1 MSSLDSMNSNDKTV
15 VVGMSGGVDSSVAAL
30 LLREQGYRVIGM
42 FMKNWEEKD
51 ESGVCTSAEDYRD
64 VERVCDKI
72 GIPYYSVE
80 FVKEYWD
87 NVFTDFLKAYEAG
100 LTPNPDIL
108 CNREIKFNLFM
119 KKAMELG
126 ADYLA
131 TGHYAQ
137 IGQPEYP
144 GGAPQLLKGKDPG
157 KDQSYFIYT
166 LKSEILSKVLFPIG
180 HIHKSEV
187 REIARKAGLPTA
199 EKKDSTGICFIGERN
214 FTKFLGQYI
223 QAKPGPIQ
231 TLDGIEVG
239 RHRGSA
245 FYTLGQRKG
254 LGLGGEGE
262 PWFVVAKDSRRN
274 IVYVARGERHTALYC
289 DELFAEEISWVAGS
303 APEELLRGEKLK
315 CRAKARYR
323 QSDQA
328 CTISLAGARLR
339 VEFDEPQRAVTPGQA
354 VVLYQG
360 EICLG
365 GATIQECGP
374 SYYEQ
379 AKELPE
385 EFVMRGLR
393 TQSILVASE
402 VDLAL

>member
-1 MSSLDSMNSNDKTV
+1 
-15 VVGMSGGVDSSVAAL
+15 
-30 LLREQGYRVIGM
+30 M

-51 ESGVCTSAEDYRD
+51 ENGVCTSAQDYRD
-64 VERVCDKI
+64 VERVCEKI
-72 GIPYYSVE
+72 GIPYYSVV
-80 FVKEYWD
+80 FVKEYWE

-108 CNREIKFNLFM
+108 CNREIKFNLFL

-137 IGQPEYP
+137 IGSAGE
-144 GGAPQLLKGKDPG
+144 GAFQLLKGVDPG

-166 LKSEILSKVLFPIG
+166 LKSEVLSKVLFPIG
-180 HIHKSEV
+180 HLHKTEV
-187 REIARKAGLPTA
+187 REIARKHGLPTA

-214 FTKFLGQYI
+214 FTRFLSQYI

-231 TLDGIEVG
+231 TLDGTEVG
-239 RHRGSA
+239 KHRGSS

-262 PWFVVAKDSRRN
+262 PWFVVAKDARRN
-274 IVYVARGERHTALYC
+274 IVYVARGERHPALYC
-289 DELFAEEISWVAGS
+289 DELFAEEISWVAGAEPDS
-303 APEELLRGEKLK
+303 LQKGEKIP
-315 CRAKARYR
+315 CRAKVRYR
-323 QSDQA
+323 QQDQA
-328 CTISLAGARLR
+328 CWISRAGSRLK
-339 VEFDEPQRAVTPGQA
+339 VEFELPQRAVTPGQA

-374 SYYEQ
+374 SYYEK

-385 EFVMRGLR
+385 VLQIKGLK
-393 TQSILVASE
+393 TQ
-402 VDLAL
+402 LADSDSPNIANALPALAETLIPIS

>member
-1 MSSLDSMNSNDKTV
+1 MDSQSKTV

-42 FMKNWEEKD
+42 FMKNWDEKD
-51 ESGVCTSAEDYRD
+51 ENGVCTSAEDYRD
-64 VERVCDKI
+64 VERVCEKI

-87 NVFTDFLKAYEAG
+87 HVFTDFLKAYEAG

-108 CNREIKFNLFM
+108 CNREIKFNLFL

-137 IGQPEYP
+137 IGSAD
-144 GGAPQLLKGKDPG
+144 GAPQLLKGTDPG

-166 LKSEILSKVLFPIG
+166 LKRDVLSKVLFPIG
-180 HIHKSEV
+180 HLPKSEV
-187 REIARKAGLPTA
+187 REIARKHGLSTA

-223 QAKPGPIQ
+223 QAKAGPIQ

-239 RHRGSA
+239 KHRGSA

-254 LGLGGEGE
+254 LGLGGEGD
-262 PWFVVAKDSRRN
+262 PWFVVAKDARRN

-289 DELFAEEISWVAGS
+289 DELFAEEISWVAGD
-303 APEELLRGEKLK
+303 APAELLRGEKLK

-323 QSDQA
+323 QQDQA
-328 CTISLAGARLR
+328 CTISLLGSKLR

-365 GATIQECGP
+365 GATILECGP

-379 AKELPE
+379 ARELPPDFQE
-385 EFVMRGLR
+385 SQKQMTPGLR
-393 TQSILVASE
+393 IESVPSEESVA
-402 VDLAL
+402 L

>member
-1 MSSLDSMNSNDKTV
+1 MNSTLNSQNKTV

-51 ESGVCTSAEDYRD
+51 ENGVCTTAEDYRD
-64 VERVCDKI
+64 VERVCEKI

-80 FVKEYWD
+80 FVQEYWD
-87 NVFTDFLKAYEAG
+87 NVFTDFLKAYEIG

-108 CNREIKFNLFM
+108 CNREIKFNLFL

-137 IGQPEYP
+137 IGTL
-144 GGAPQLLKGKDPG
+144 GGSPQLLKGKDPG

-166 LKSEILSKVLFPIG
+166 LKNDVLAKVLFPIG
-180 HIHKSEV
+180 HLHKSEV
-187 REIARKAGLPTA
+187 REIARRHGLSTA

-214 FTKFLGQYI
+214 FTRFLSQYI
-223 QAKPGPIQ
+223 QAKSGPIQ
-231 TLDGIEVG
+231 TLDGLEVG
-239 RHRGSA
+239 KHRGSA

-254 LGLGGEGE
+254 LGLGGEGD
-262 PWFVVAKDSRRN
+262 PWFVVAKDARRN

-289 DELFAEEISWVAGS
+289 DELFAEEISWVAGH
-303 APEELLRGEKLK
+303 APEELLCGERLK

-323 QSDQA
+323 QQDQA
-328 CTISLAGARLR
+328 CSISLVGSRLR

-365 GATIQECGP
+365 GATIRECGP

-385 EFVMRGLR
+385 DFLVRGLK
-393 TQSILVASE
+393 TSAPAAVQE
-402 VDLAL
+402 VLAAQC

>member
-1 MSSLDSMNSNDKTV
+1 
-15 VVGMSGGVDSSVAAL
+15 
-30 LLREQGYRVIGM
+30 M

-51 ESGVCTSAEDYRD
+51 DQGVCTAAEDYRD
-64 VERVCDKI
+64 VERVCEKI

-108 CNREIKFNLFM
+108 CNREIKFNLFL

-126 ADYLA
+126 ADFLA

-137 IGQPEYP
+137 VGRDTNGEP
-144 GGAPQLLKGKDPG
+144 LLVKGLDAG

-166 LKSEILSKVLFPIG
+166 LKREILSKVLFPIG
-180 HIHKSEV
+180 HLPKSEV
-187 REIARKAGLPTA
+187 REIARKAGLSTA

-214 FTKFLGQYI
+214 FTKFLSQYI
-223 QAKPGPIQ
+223 QAKSGPIQ

-239 RHRGSA
+239 KHRGSA

-254 LGLGGEGE
+254 LGLGGEGD

-289 DELFAEEISWVAGS
+289 DELFAEEISWVAGA

-323 QSDQA
+323 QQDQG
-328 CTISLAGARLR
+328 CTISLIGSRLR

-379 AKELPE
+379 ARELPE
-385 EFVMRGLR
+385 DFLKGFATPGTGPGLK
-393 TQSILVASE
+393 TQALSSSQESAVADLVLES
-402 VDLAL
+402 